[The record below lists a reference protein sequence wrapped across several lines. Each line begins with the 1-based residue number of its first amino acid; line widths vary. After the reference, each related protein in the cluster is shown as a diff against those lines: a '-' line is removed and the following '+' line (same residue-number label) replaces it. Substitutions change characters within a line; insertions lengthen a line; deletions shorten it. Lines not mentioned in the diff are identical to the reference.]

1 MDGVTELDR
10 LAFTVVL
17 LGIGF
22 LALFLV
28 AEVIERAYEREE
40 RRKRRIAP
48 KIERRERQLLGD
60 DWRDRV

>member
-17 LGIGF
+17 LSVGF
-22 LALFLV
+22 LVLFLV

-48 KIERRERQLLGD
+48 KIERRERELLGD
-60 DWRDRV
+60 DWRDHV